1 MLQIVIIVV
10 IVVMMVAVVA
20 DTIRHDAIR
29 SRSSTVLLPGAGW
42 RYRATRV
49 SLQELVD
56 RESMLVH
63 RIRRYVLHLR
73 ALL

>member
-1 MLQIVIIVV
+1 MLQIVIVVV

-20 DTIRHDAIR
+20 DTVWHAIR
-29 SRSSTVLLPGAGW
+29 SRSSSVLLPGAGW
-42 RYRATRV
+42 RYRASRV

-63 RIRRYVLHLR
+63 WIRRHVLHLR